1 MSVWWIN
8 SNLSNTSAVTIPNG
22 SGQERKAPHQSLP
35 CVKGALG
42 ALVPVKKLEFGEGGN
57 ILSAPLRCPQ
67 CHNAEDWKE
76 VPSFGRG
83 IPINNN
89 VRIFAPR
96 GILTVFLKMRYKCGK
111 CGYTA
116 KYSQW

>member
-1 MSVWWIN
+1 MK
-8 SNLSNTSAVTIPNG
+8 NG
-22 SGQERKAPHQSLP
+22 YYIIFATQIYHTATPYIISRQRYIIKNNNKLWYNQLD
-35 CVKGALG
+35 
-42 ALVPVKKLEFGEGGN
+42 KLEFGEGGN

-96 GILTVFLKMRYKCGK
+96 GILTVFFKMRDKCGK

>member
-1 MSVWWIN
+1 MNESFNPTVAS
-8 SNLSNTSAVTIPNG
+8 SND
-22 SGQERKAPHQSLP
+22 SLN
-35 CVKGALG
+35 VNQ
-42 ALVPVKKLEFGEGGN
+42 VPVTQN
-57 ILSAPLRCPQ
+57 PVYANQ
-67 CHNAEDWKE
+67 ANTVVNNNV
-76 VPSFGRG
+76 VPVQNT

-96 GILTVFLKMRYKCGK
+96 GILTVFFKMRYKCGK

>member
-1 MSVWWIN
+1 MIS
-8 SNLSNTSAVTIPNG
+8 L
-22 SGQERKAPHQSLP
+22 HQRYIIQIG
-35 CVKGALG
+35 KQFA
-42 ALVPVKKLEFGEGGN
+42 KLEFGEGGN

-96 GILTVFLKMRYKCGK
+96 GILTVFFKMRYKCGK
-111 CGYTA
+111 CGYTE

>member
-1 MSVWWIN
+1 MNVGAGAYDSPPVRRNVVIITGHRGRRP
-8 SNLSNTSAVTIPNG
+8 L
-22 SGQERKAPHQSLP
+22 RCKSLD
-35 CVKGALG
+35 
-42 ALVPVKKLEFGEGGN
+42 KLEFDEGGS

-67 CHNAEDWKE
+67 CHKAEDWKE

-96 GILTVFLKMRYKCGK
+96 GILTVFFKMRYKCGK